1 MRLSPSFHFIIQLAI
16 QECLA
21 GSFHEIEPE
30 HFFMAIL
37 RFTEINMQRYRHVF
51 GDVSDADI
59 CEQEQ
64 IRLAGLFSRHGVDT
78 TQLRRSIRKRLGR
91 GNGTGHQQVL
101 HRSRETKGYFMAG
114 FSMAIKN
121 GHNSLSPYYLII
133 AMALHPTPLLA
144 GFPEIRSMGQE
155 AQAGDSESGRKDQSS
170 SQTCCSERK
179 KGGEGFDLAG
189 LTQKLRQLRYDLNQ
203 TVLGQPHAIDTF
215 IEGLFNAEMLPGS
228 ERMRPG
234 PRGIFVFAGPPGVGK
249 TFLAEK
255 AAELLGMPFKRFDM
269 SGYSG
274 HDESYSLTGIHKSYK
289 EAHPG
294 ILTSFVKANPRS
306 VLLFDEIEK
315 AHPNIIHLFL
325 QILDAGRLEDKFTEE
340 IVDFSETIII
350 FTTNAGKNLYGDPN
364 RFGVRAANS
373 LWHRKT
379 IIDALEKDINPLT
392 GAPFF
397 PPAICSRLA
406 TGYPVMFNHLGVNE
420 LEKICASVLERTGKA
435 ISRVL
440 GMEVEFDQ
448 FIPLCLLLQTG
459 ANADA
464 RMVSARCETF
474 IKEEIFRFSLL
485 SQRPRLERIIG
496 DARKMVFEVDDLD
509 LVPEEARTFFSDSA
523 TPRVLLIADE
533 QLKEAWQNKIGRVEW
548 LWTDNGIDAINIL
561 KSENVDIVLLDL
573 WIGQHEPKGYFA
585 QSGTV
590 YQFDFV
596 PDAAKDIAAGQ
607 EILRSIHEKCPDI
620 PCFLISFKKESG
632 RHPVVDDEL
641 FLACARSGGAR
652 GVVET
657 SFLSPDIPGWENEAG
672 LLERKIQGIVQ
683 DMRRE
688 TKARH
693 LSSKHKVL
701 FFDTAPE
708 IDRDIIRIRL
718 RNLRFKYAVSATDVS
733 AMVQEAERPRISFE
747 NVYGADVAKN
757 ELKFIVKW
765 LKEPRR
771 FAGLGLRPPRGVL
784 LYGPPGTGKTMLA
797 RALAGE
803 SNCPFFP
810 AAATGFVTKWQGSG
824 PENIRRLF
832 EKARRYAPSIVF
844 IDEIDAIGKK
854 RGGMEGASSAAEQ
867 TLNALLVEMDG
878 FAASSDRPVVVIA
891 ATNLAELLDDALR
904 RRFDREVE
912 VDRPDR
918 KARSAYLSHR
928 LQEQR
933 HGNVSDRVIDR
944 IAASTVGMTIADL
957 ERVIQLAGR
966 MAAEQEHI
974 ITDKIIEE
982 ALETIRMG
990 PGNLHSDPAVLRR
1003 LACHE
1008 AGHCLIAWLMGQK
1021 PLQVTIVGRGSAGGY
1036 MEKEIDEHRIF
1047 YTADELRG
1055 LIRQAMAGRAA
1066 EIVYY
1071 GPDQGLSSGV
1081 ASDLKLA
1088 TRYAEQMVRDF
1099 GMGTNIGQVALNGH
1113 MAHSSPMAIRIT
1125 REVEKIIS
1133 EELEHAIK
1141 EINENRRFLDL
1152 LIKALL
1158 DSNRLTL
1165 ADLEMILGD
1174 METN

>member
-1 MRLSPSFHFIIQLAI
+1 MRLSPSFHFIIQLAV

-21 GSFHEIEPE
+21 ASFVEIEPE
-30 HFFMAIL
+30 HFLMALL
-37 RFTEINMQRYRHVF
+37 RFTEIDMRKYRHVF
-51 GDVSDADI
+51 RDLSDADI

-64 IRLAGLFSRHGVDT
+64 MKLGDLFFRHKVDT
-78 TQLRRSIRKRLGR
+78 TMLRRSIRKDLGR
-91 GNGTGHQQVL
+91 GSRRGHDRVL

-114 FSMAIKN
+114 FNMAISN
-121 GHNSLSPYYLII
+121 GHNALTPYYLLMAI
-133 AMALHPTPLLA
+133 ARHPTSLLA
-144 GFPEIRSMGQE
+144 GYPEIMSIGQE
-155 AQAGDSESGRKDQSS
+155 AQEEDSESSHKDDSSCETNYSGRKKD
-170 SQTCCSERK
+170 
-179 KGGEGFDLAG
+179 GFDLAG
-189 LTQKLRQLRYDLNQ
+189 LTERLRQLRHDLYQ

-255 AAELLGMPFKRFDM
+255 AAELLGMPVKRFDM

-274 HDESYSLTGIHKSYK
+274 HEESYSLTGIHKSYK

-294 ILTSFVKANPRS
+294 ILTSFVQANPRS

-373 LWHRKT
+373 AWHRKT
-379 IIDALEKDINPLT
+379 ILDALEKDINPLT
-392 GAPFF
+392 GTPFF
-397 PPAICSRLA
+397 PAAICSRLA

-420 LEKICASVLERTGKA
+420 LEKICASVLERTGQA

-440 GMEVEFDQ
+440 GMGVEFDR

-459 ANADA
+459 ATADA
-464 RMVSARCETF
+464 RTVSARCETF
-474 IKEEIFRFSLL
+474 LKEEIFRFSLL
-485 SQRPRLERIIG
+485 SQKQRLEQIIQ
-496 DARKMVFEVDDLD
+496 DAGKIVFEVDDLD
-509 LVPEEARTFFSDSA
+509 LVPEEARMFFSDSD

-533 QLKEAWQNKIGRVEW
+533 QVKEAWQNKIGGVDW

-561 KSENVDIVLLDL
+561 KTENVDIVLLDL
-573 WIGQHEPKGYFA
+573 WVGQHEPKEYFA

-596 PDAAKDIAAGQ
+596 PDAARGIAVGQ
-607 EILRSIHEKCPDI
+607 EILRSMHEKCPDM
-620 PCFLISFKKESG
+620 PCFLISFQKDSG
-632 RHPVVDDEL
+632 GHPVVDDEL

-652 GVVET
+652 GVLET
-657 SFLSPDIPGWENEAG
+657 SFLSPDIPGWEKEAD
-672 LLERKIQGIVQ
+672 LLERKILDIVQ
-683 DMRRE
+683 DIRCE

-693 LSSKHKVL
+693 LASKHKVL

-708 IDRDIIRIRL
+708 IDNGIIRIRL
-718 RNLRFKYAVSATDVS
+718 RNLRFKYAMSATDVS

-747 NVYGADVAKN
+747 NVYGADTAKN
-757 ELKFIVKW
+757 ELEFIIKW

-832 EKARRYAPSIVF
+832 ENARKYAPSIVF

-854 RGGMEGASSAAEQ
+854 RGGMDGAGSAAEQ

-918 KARSAYLSHR
+918 KARYDYLTHR
-928 LQEQR
+928 LQEHR
-933 HGNVSDRVIDR
+933 HADVSDHVIDR

-957 ERVIQLAGR
+957 ERIIQQAGR
-966 MAAEQEHI
+966 MAAEQERI
-974 ITDKIIEE
+974 ITDEMVEE

-990 PGNLHSDPAVLRR
+990 PGSLHSDPAVLRR
-1003 LACHE
+1003 IACHE
-1008 AGHCLIAWLMGQK
+1008 AGHCLVAWLMGHK

-1036 MEKEIDEHRIF
+1036 VEKEVDENRIL
-1047 YTADELRG
+1047 YTAAELRG
-1055 LIRQAMAGRAA
+1055 LIRQAMGGRAA

-1113 MAHSSPMAIRIT
+1113 MAYSDPLAVRIT
-1125 REVEKIIS
+1125 REVEKIVS

-1141 EINENRRFLDL
+1141 ELRENWHFLDL

-1158 DSNRLTL
+1158 DSNRLTQS
-1165 ADLEMILGD
+1165 DLEMILGD
-1174 METN
+1174 LETN